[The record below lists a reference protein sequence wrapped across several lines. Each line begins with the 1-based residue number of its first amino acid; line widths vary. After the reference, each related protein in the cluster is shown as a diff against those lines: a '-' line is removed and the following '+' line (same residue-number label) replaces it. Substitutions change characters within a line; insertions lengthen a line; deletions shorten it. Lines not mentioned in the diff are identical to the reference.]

1 VSSTKQSRTES
12 QAVWLVVVAVAAVAV
27 RCRSFSP
34 KWVVL
39 LKRKRIKRAMS
50 EGVRRGEA

>member
-1 VSSTKQSRTES
+1 
-12 QAVWLVVVAVAAVAV
+12 VAVVAVAV

-39 LKRKRIKRAMS
+39 VKRKRIKRAMS
-50 EGVRRGEA
+50 EA

>member
-1 VSSTKQSRTES
+1 MSSTKQSEAES
-12 QAVWLVVVAVAAVAV
+12 QAVWPMVVAVAAVAV

-50 EGVRRGEA
+50 EA